1 MKCEKCGHESD
12 DNRKKHGTFLCIVCL
27 HFSPD
32 DKSDFKGYINE
43 KIDGSVLKTFR
54 KHSVHSGEKQKQ
66 GMIKKA
72 INGNLMSRAPF
83 GYRIESKKLLPAENH
98 SEIENIFEEFLNEN
112 LSLTKLAEKHRLSVN
127 GLKKILK
134 NFTYIGKIKFNNQIY
149 QGEHQPIISPTLFN
163 HVQNK
168 LEKLMIK

>member
-98 SEIENIFEEFLNEN
+98 SEIENIFEEFL
-112 LSLTKLAEKHRLSVN
+112 
-127 GLKKILK
+127 
-134 NFTYIGKIKFNNQIY
+134 
-149 QGEHQPIISPTLFN
+149 
-163 HVQNK
+163 
-168 LEKLMIK
+168 